1 MSWQSVDRR
10 TSLAGLRPAAL
21 FAEIVWGGGELVGN
35 GESTSRYKYILVSGK
50 VLVLRKEEK
59 FW

>member
-1 MSWQSVDRR
+1 MAGYLLSWAPPGGTVRRDR
-10 TSLAGLRPAAL
+10 L
-21 FAEIVWGGGELVGN
+21 GGGELVGN

-50 VLVLRKEEK
+50 VLVLGKEEK